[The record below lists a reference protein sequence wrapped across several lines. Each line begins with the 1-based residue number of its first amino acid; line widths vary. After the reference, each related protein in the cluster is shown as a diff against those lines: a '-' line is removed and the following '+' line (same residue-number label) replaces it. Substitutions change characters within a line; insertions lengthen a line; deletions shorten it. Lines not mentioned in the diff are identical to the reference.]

1 MKIHNIELLDNFYTH
16 EKKNIAIFSDIFYPT
31 LGGATF
37 VVDSLAKSLQNREDC
52 NVVVVTGQVKNHEDS
67 APYPIIRCKSMPIP
81 KTFGDSLPMPNYD
94 KKFKNLLKKLNL
106 DIIHIHT
113 VFGVATF
120 GISFAQKYNIP
131 IVFHGHS
138 KFNEE
143 YASIFNHKF
152 NFISQRLANRAFKIV
167 NKADL
172 VFTVS
177 RNTKDVYLT
186 RGGITKDI
194 VVLENATDLKPT
206 NNEEEAK
213 KYIFEK
219 HGIDENQKNVFVII
233 TRIEIKT
240 KNLDLLLE
248 SLKNIKQKGEDFRLL
263 VVGEGKDFAEVKKLA
278 KSLGLEK
285 EVVFA
290 GLVRD
295 REIIKYYYK
304 RADLL
309 TFPSV
314 VDTSAL
320 VKYEAGTQK
329 TPMLA
334 IKNTGA
340 SEEIIDN
347 VNGFLADNTVK
358 AYSEKLLEIISN
370 PEKLQEVADEAH
382 KTLSKSWDNVAEI
395 CVKHYEELIK
405 NKKG

>member
-1 MKIHNIELLDNFYTH
+1 MKIHNQQLLDNFFSH
-16 EKKNIAIFSDIFYPT
+16 QKKNIAIFSDIFYPT

-37 VVDSLAKSLQNREDC
+37 VVDSLAKSLQKREDC
-52 NVVVVTGQVKNHEDS
+52 NVVVVTGEVKNFDDV
-67 APYPIIRCKSMPIP
+67 APYPIIRCKSLAIP
-81 KTFGDSLPMPNYD
+81 KTFGDSLPMPKFD
-94 KKFKNLLKKLNL
+94 KKFKQLLKSLKL
-106 DIIHIHT
+106 DVIHIHT

-120 GISFAQKYNIP
+120 GISFAQKHNIP

-152 NFISQRLANRAFKIV
+152 NFISQKLANRAFKIV

-177 RNTKDVYLT
+177 RNTQDVYLS
-186 RGGITKDI
+186 RGGITKKI
-194 VVLENATDLKPT
+194 VVLENATDLTPT
-206 NNEEEAK
+206 DNKQQANQ
-213 KYIFEK
+213 YIFEK
-219 HGIDENQKNVFVII
+219 HGIQEDQKNVFVIV

-248 SLKNIKQKGEDFRLL
+248 SLKNLKTKGIDFKLL
-263 VVGEGKDFAEVKKLA
+263 VVGDGKDFAEFKKLA
-278 KSLGLEK
+278 VALGIEDD
-285 EVVFA
+285 VVLA
-290 GLVRD
+290 GLVKD

-309 TFPSV
+309 TFPSI

-340 SEEIIDN
+340 SEEIVND
-347 VNGFLADNTVK
+347 VNGFLADNTVES
-358 AYSEKLLEIISN
+358 YTEKLLEIISN
-370 PEKLQEVADEAH
+370 PEKLKEVALNAE
-382 KTLSKSWDNVAEI
+382 KTLSKSWDDVAEI
-395 CVKHYEELIK
+395 CVRHYEELIK